1 MKTIGII
8 GGGQLGMMLAEA
20 LKKYGAKVIAL
31 DPNPTCS
38 ASFVCDEIIVSKYDD
53 INGLTE
59 LGNKVDVITY
69 EFENV
74 PAEGLRHLRDNF
86 NIKQGIEPLF
96 DSQNR
101 IREKENAKANGL
113 NPPKFKRILSLEDLK
128 SGLKELGYPAVYKTT
143 TLGYDGHGQVVIK
156 TEADIEKVKPFLKGE
171 GILEEFIKYDFET
184 SVIVVRSETQVI
196 AFPMG
201 VNKHKNGILDLC
213 VVDEQKEI
221 FEKIKEASKKFMID
235 KNYYGILAIEFFVK
249 GDKFY
254 FNEMAPRPHNSG
266 HYTIEGC
273 DSSQYDALAR
283 FLLGLELVEPK
294 LLYPTIMKNI
304 LGFDYE
310 NMKKLT
316 EGEDI
321 HIHDYHKSEVRELR
335 KMAHVTFTNL
345 KLDEYNLKYKKLF
358 CEEE

>member
-20 LKKYGAKVIAL
+20 IHSLGAKVIAL
-31 DPNPTCS
+31 DPNPKCS
-38 ASFVCDEIIVSKYDD
+38 ASFVADEIIVSKYDD
-53 INGLTE
+53 IEGLIE
-59 LGNKVDVITY
+59 LGKKSDVITY

-74 PAEGLRHLRDNF
+74 PADALKHLRDNF

-101 IREKENAKANGL
+101 IREKENAKLHGL
-113 NPPKFKRILSLEDLK
+113 NPPKFKRILNMDDLK
-128 SGLKELGYPAVYKTT
+128 EGLKEIGYPAVYKTT

-156 TEADIEKVKPFLKGE
+156 TENDIEKVKPYLEGE

-184 SVIVVRSETQVI
+184 SVIAIRSKNQIIT
-196 AFPMG
+196 FPMG
-201 VNKHKNGILDLC
+201 INKHKKGILDLC
-213 VVDEQKEI
+213 IVDKQLDI
-221 FEKIKEASKKFMID
+221 FEKIKESAKNFMVSA
-235 KNYYGILAIEFFVK
+235 NYYGILAIEFFVK

-273 DSSQYDALAR
+273 NTSQYLELAR
-283 FLLGLELVEPK
+283 FLLDEELVEPK
-294 LLYPTIMKNI
+294 LLHPTIMKNI

-310 NMKKLT
+310 NMKKLVKN
-316 EGEDI
+316 DDV
-321 HIHDYHKSEVRELR
+321 HIHDYYKSEVREFR

-345 KLDEYNLKYKKLF
+345 TIDEYNLKYKNLF